1 MFSLVLDCNMNG
13 RHECHIRGLS
23 KEDLLAVIRTSKFNE
38 IADVIETF
46 NICGSDLLDMK
57 EYDALRKV
65 GHANRKLF
73 VELLNCVQETPQ
85 ILFPLKPTLKPR
97 VSFISRQVSSPKETS
112 KVITNELNGMFAQLN
127 TSDVFKSGKN
137 VKEDPSSM
145 TKQILSPT
153 ETSKGMTNPLNGM
166 LAQLSSPEVLKP
178 VKKIEEEQIQI
189 TETEIKDVRLLPEV
203 DLDQIKNSVMK
214 MLPNILSRNKSFKK
228 PPPPTSPKPTKQ
240 RNNNKLQETTAAV
253 VETVDSKKEPT
264 GTHQNTNGFKFAFSQ
279 KELIELDSNPKTLS
293 FDDHNSDQFYKIP
306 KSFSPRIERK
316 LVNNNIPE
324 KDDDNIPKTLLFDGD
339 NSDQFYKIPKSFPP
353 KMERELINN
362 NILTSDDHNSELFY
376 KIPKSFP
383 AKMERESNMN
393 NIPGKSDDNV
403 SRTLSSEEDNSGQFY
418 KIPKSFPPKMVQEL
432 INNNIRRKNDDI
444 VALSSD
450 DHDSEQFYKIP
461 KSFSPKMVQELINNN
476 ILRQNDDI
484 VALSSD
490 DHDSEQFYKIPK
502 SFPPKVE
509 QEAIYNDIPDINA
522 NKVNENIYETT
533 RLPRSDDEPPE
544 LPERPANLIF
554 TAKKKQIKQR
564 QHSPDDESNNH
575 DHLDNEH
582 YRRLPKLS
590 SQPHMPLPPSPAESL
605 LVPRDTLRSNQFFRD
620 CTRSEAVQLLETKRV
635 GTFLLRPSSRPQFWG
650 VLVLNGELGVQN
662 IPLCYNNYTNEYYFA
677 SKSGDLQA
685 TRFSSFDSLLNYY
698 KDHAINGELLLGS
711 EVNIL
716 S

>member
-73 VELLNCVQETPQ
+73 VELLNCVQQTPQ

-137 VKEDPSSM
+137 VKEDPSFM

-166 LAQLSSPEVLKP
+166 SAQLSSPEVLKP
-178 VKKIEEEQIQI
+178 VTKIEEEQRTPEHNAKPIKI

-316 LVNNNIPE
+316 LVNNNISE
-324 KDDDNIPKTLLFDGD
+324 KDDDNIPKTLWFDGD

-362 NILTSDDHNSELFY
+362 NILAKNDDIVPETLSSDDHNSELFY

-461 KSFSPKMVQELINNN
+461 KSF
-476 ILRQNDDI
+476 
-484 VALSSD
+484 
-490 DHDSEQFYKIPK
+490 
-502 SFPPKVE
+502 PPKVE

-522 NKVNENIYETT
+522 NKVNENIYENT

-564 QHSPDDESNNH
+564 QQSPDDESNNH

-605 LVPRDTLRSNQFFRD
+605 LVPRDPLRSNQFFRD

-685 TRFSSFDSLLNYY
+685 TRFNSFDSLLNYY